1 MTIKQLGGVFGRNP
15 TFNDVTIEGTLTFD
29 GDIDITSDLTV
40 DGTVTANGLTVDTD
54 TLVVDATNNRV
65 GIGTS
70 SPSSV
75 LHLSTSNDP
84 KITLTDTGFGASAD
98 ITGSN
103 GNLRLNSQ
111 TATIFDMADS
121 EVMRIDASGHVGI
134 GTTSPANDA
143 KLHSAGSIISTD
155 ATLGSYNFDNAGFD
169 FIPGTKVARFFA
181 TSTDTTGGVMTFITG
196 QNASYGERMRIDSS
210 GNVGIGTST
219 NLANG
224 TLNVES
230 NGTSVLQ
237 ARSDTAGVNDG
248 DTTVVVSRALNSTAG
263 KWANAI
269 YRGYTHA
276 WSYGSSAGSNEAM
289 RIDSSGNL
297 LVGKDVA
304 NSSVAGVQLLPEGD
318 VGVTRDG
325 SHALLLNR
333 LTSDGDIAL
342 FRKDGTTVGSIS
354 AHGGAINI
362 GNGITSLKFLPALN
376 TIHPNGNGSGSDGLT
391 TLGWSNNR
399 FKDLYLS
406 GGAYLG
412 GTAAA
417 NHLDD
422 YEEGTFN
429 ITLTDS
435 NSGSDTLQMKYVK
448 IGRVVTIEGP
458 FRGSEGST
466 ASTFF
471 LLSGT
476 ADSNLTLSCS
486 LPFTPK
492 DSGCCISPIHRNM
505 ERRSDGLNPDQGYA
519 LPVLAWAAGNATCY
533 LTDTQTEKAYDGATG
548 TGGGNTW
555 RKADTRTNVVLQF
568 NAVYMTT

>member
-276 WSYGSSAGSNEAM
+276 WSYGSSAATSEAM

-297 LVGKDVA
+297 LVGKTSA
-304 NSSVAGVQLLPEGD
+304 SSSTDGAELKNGNGVSAIIGTSNQTNAASGN
-318 VGVTRDG
+318 VMI
-325 SHALLLNR
+325 LNR
-333 LTSDGDIAL
+333 RTTDGTIVD

-354 AHGGAINI
+354 TNSNSLPSDRNFKKNIQDLQLGLNFVSSLNPVTYNYKIDDYGAPVMAGLIAQDVE
-362 GNGITSLKFLPALN
+362 TAL
-376 TIHPNGNGSGSDGLT
+376 
-391 TLGWSNNR
+391 
-399 FKDLYLS
+399 
-406 GGAYLG
+406 
-412 GTAAA
+412 AAA
-417 NHLDD
+417 GVEANSMTLLQYNPTENEKESD
-422 YEEGTFN
+422 YQ
-429 ITLTDS
+429 IDYLK
-435 NSGSDTLQMKYVK
+435 LV
-448 IGRVVTIEGP
+448 
-458 FRGSEGST
+458 
-466 ASTFF
+466 
-471 LLSGT
+471 
-476 ADSNLTLSCS
+476 
-486 LPFTPK
+486 
-492 DSGCCISPIHRNM
+492 
-505 ERRSDGLNPDQGYA
+505 
-519 LPVLAWAAGNATCY
+519 PVLI
-533 LTDTQTEKAYDGATG
+533 
-548 TGGGNTW
+548 
-555 RKADTRTNVVLQF
+555 
-568 NAVYMTT
+568 NAVKELTERLEQLENN

>member
-297 LVGKDVA
+297 LIGTTSGSFSAKITAENASSYNFESSRTGTGSEGHVVFRNGNGAVGSIFTNGLATVY
-304 NSSVAGVQLLPEGD
+304 NTSSDQRLKSNIVDAPSASDDIDAIQVRSFD
-318 VGVTRDG
+318 WKADG
-325 SHALLLNR
+325 SHQKYGMVAQELV
-333 LTSDGDIAL
+333 
-342 FRKDGTTVGSIS
+342 TVAPQAVSQPEDPEEMMGV
-354 AHGGAINI
+354 
-362 GNGITSLKFLPALN
+362 
-376 TIHPNGNGSGSDGLT
+376 
-391 TLGWSNNR
+391 
-399 FKDLYLS
+399 
-406 GGAYLG
+406 
-412 GTAAA
+412 
-417 NHLDD
+417 D
-422 YEEGTFN
+422 YSKLVPMLIKEVQQLRARVAQLEGVN
-429 ITLTDS
+429 
-435 NSGSDTLQMKYVK
+435 
-448 IGRVVTIEGP
+448 
-458 FRGSEGST
+458 
-466 ASTFF
+466 
-471 LLSGT
+471 
-476 ADSNLTLSCS
+476 
-486 LPFTPK
+486 
-492 DSGCCISPIHRNM
+492 
-505 ERRSDGLNPDQGYA
+505 
-519 LPVLAWAAGNATCY
+519 
-533 LTDTQTEKAYDGATG
+533 
-548 TGGGNTW
+548 
-555 RKADTRTNVVLQF
+555 
-568 NAVYMTT
+568 